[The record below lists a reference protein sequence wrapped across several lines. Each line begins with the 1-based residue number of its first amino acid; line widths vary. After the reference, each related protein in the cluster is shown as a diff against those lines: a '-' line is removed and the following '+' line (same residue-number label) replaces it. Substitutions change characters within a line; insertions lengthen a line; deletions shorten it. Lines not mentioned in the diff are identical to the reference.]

1 MDSGIPK
8 AKSLLHGA
16 APCSRERRLGRR
28 AFGLWMATVASLS
41 SAQLQSAESPPL
53 RLGSDVWP
61 PFTDAEGKPREAL
74 DLVESALLRTGRKAQ
89 FSIAAWSDVLARL
102 EKGELDGSAAM
113 WKTSEREKQLLFSE
127 PYLENRLVLVARK
140 GSDVSAKS
148 LAELAGQRL
157 ALVRGYGYG
166 EAVAKPNLQIVLR
179 DSDAECLRAV
189 LAKQADY
196 LLLDQLMVDHLFR
209 FYTAKANELI
219 STGTTPLVTHPL
231 HFVLRRDYPG
241 AQAIIAGFNRSV
253 AKMQAD
259 GTYNVL
265 LHVPWLER
273 RNAQGKIEYVASSK
287 LPDTSHA
294 PPSAAHGSYEIATP
308 ARRPAGKGAPSP
320 TYTIDGRSYDN
331 WGDAATTL
339 ERSNSGAEKGA
350 YQYSTGFVLGS
361 F

>member
-1 MDSGIPK
+1 MDRGIPR
-8 AKSLLHGA
+8 AKSVLHGA
-16 APCSRERRLGRR
+16 APCSRDRRLGRR
-28 AFGLWMATVASLS
+28 AFGLWMGSMASVL
-41 SAQLQSAESPPL
+41 SAQLHSAESPPL

-61 PFTDAEGKPREAL
+61 PFTDVEGKPREAL
-74 DLVESALLRTGRKAQ
+74 DLVESALLRTGLKAQ
-89 FSIAAWSDVLARL
+89 FSIASWSDVLVRL
-102 EKGELDGSAAM
+102 EKGEVDGSAAM
-113 WKTSEREKQLLFSE
+113 WKSSEREKQLLFSE
-127 PYLENRLVLVARK
+127 PYLENRLVLVAPK

-148 LAELAGQRL
+148 LMDLAGRRL
-157 ALVRGYGYG
+157 ALARGYEYG
-166 EAVAKPNLQIVLR
+166 EAVAKPNLQLVLR

-209 FYTAKANELI
+209 FYTAKANQLI
-219 STGTTPLVTHPL
+219 STGSAPLVARPL

-241 AQAIIAGFNRSV
+241 AREIIAGFNRSIE
-253 AKMQAD
+253 KMQAD

-294 PPSAAHGSYEIATP
+294 SPGAAHGSYEIATA
-308 ARRPAGKGAPSP
+308 ARRPAGKEAPSP

-331 WGDAATTL
+331 WGDAATAL
-339 ERSNSGAEKGA
+339 ERSNAGGEKGA

>member
-1 MDSGIPK
+1 
-8 AKSLLHGA
+8 
-16 APCSRERRLGRR
+16 
-28 AFGLWMATVASLS
+28 
-41 SAQLQSAESPPL
+41 
-53 RLGSDVWP
+53 
-61 PFTDAEGKPREAL
+61 
-74 DLVESALLRTGRKAQ
+74 
-89 FSIAAWSDVLARL
+89 
-102 EKGELDGSAAM
+102 
-113 WKTSEREKQLLFSE
+113 
-127 PYLENRLVLVARK
+127 
-140 GSDVSAKS
+140 
-148 LAELAGQRL
+148 
-157 ALVRGYGYG
+157 LVRGYGYG
-166 EAVAKPNLQIVLR
+166 AAVTKPNLQIVLR

-209 FYTAKANELI
+209 FYSAKANELI
-219 STGTTPLVTHPL
+219 SVGSVPLVTHPL

-241 AQAIIAGFNRSV
+241 AQEIIAGFNRSIQ
-253 AKMQAD
+253 KMQAD

-273 RNAQGKIEYVASSK
+273 RNAQGKLEYVASTK

-294 PPSAAHGSYEIATP
+294 PPGAAHGSYEIATA
-308 ARRPAGKGAPSP
+308 ARRPAGKEAPSP

-339 ERSNSGAEKGA
+339 ERSSSGAGKGA